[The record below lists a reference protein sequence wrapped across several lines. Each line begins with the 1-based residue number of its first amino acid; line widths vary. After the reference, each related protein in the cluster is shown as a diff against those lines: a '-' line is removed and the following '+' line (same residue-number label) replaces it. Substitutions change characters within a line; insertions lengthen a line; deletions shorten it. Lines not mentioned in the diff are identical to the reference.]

1 MNEPYEREGEL
12 PPEPD
17 VERVPN
23 LMRLGEI
30 SSDMAQIVTT
40 DVIEPT
46 VFSQSFCRFTLDR
59 RVGFLHSNSKITLSL
74 VPQGNDAE
82 KTYYPLNIGV
92 GSLIQSC
99 RLMIGQ
105 KVVSSVEDF
114 AHFHAYQS
122 MFLTNENNK
131 EREQYLS
138 QRMMAHKQSPTDLTT
153 PRVANKIGI
162 DNGIDIAN
170 ADQRLN
176 RFQEMNGNSAD
187 DITDSPVYSI
197 YLSDLFPMLREYSL
211 PAYLIKEP
219 IFVELTWTP
228 YTSNLHGTVQ
238 SLRQCCQSTG
248 DVDLKLD
255 IDQNEVRMIYDSI
268 TYDGEIMRQYAE
280 QNKNLTFQYKEYNLA
295 KRTGDETDFTDLV
308 FPVGGNGML
317 CSKVIYGV
325 QSNARYMAKSLVNG
339 FHSIAPTV
347 AHNLSVNLLYN
358 DRYEFSVDRDNL
370 ALIFSTTQ
378 QSEGQVPML
387 CRGEYGNEA
396 TTEIT
401 ANTFEGNAQSTA
413 LLRHFCWNSIR
424 LNRGQRIN
432 TKGIDLIYK
441 TSLAGGTNY
450 TLRAWVEHLK
460 IASLQDGEFS
470 CYNA

>member
-1 MNEPYEREGEL
+1 MNEPYEKEGEL
-12 PPEPD
+12 PPEP
-17 VERVPN
+17 EEGRVPN

-30 SSDMAQIVTT
+30 STDMAQIVTT

-74 VPQGNDAE
+74 IPDGTDTQKG
-82 KTYYPLNIGV
+82 YFPLNIGV

-114 AHFHAYQS
+114 AHFHGYQS

-138 QRMMAHKQSPTDLTT
+138 QRMIAHKQSPTDLNT

-162 DNGIDIAN
+162 DNGIVIDI

-176 RFQEMNGNSAD
+176 RFQEMNGGTAD

-219 IFVELTWTP
+219 IFVEITWTP
-228 YTSNLHGTVQ
+228 YTSNLSGAVN

-248 DVDLKLD
+248 DDTAKWN

-280 QNKNLTFQYKEYNLA
+280 QNSNLSFQYKEYNLA
-295 KRTGDETDFTDLV
+295 KRTGAQTEFADLV
-308 FPVGGNGML
+308 FPCGGNGML
-317 CSKVIYGV
+317 CSKIIYGI
-325 QSNARYMAKSLVNG
+325 QANAKYTAKSLVNG
-339 FHSIAPTV
+339 FHSLAPTGGN
-347 AHNLSVNLLYN
+347 NLAVNLLYN

-387 CRGEYGNEA
+387 CRAEYGNEM

-401 ANTFEGNAQSTA
+401 ANTFEGNSQRTG
-413 LLRHFCWNSIR
+413 LVQQFCWNSIR

-441 TSLAGGTNY
+441 NVLAGGNY
-450 TLRAWVEHLK
+450 TLRVWVEHLK
-460 IASLQDGEFS
+460 IATLQGGEFS